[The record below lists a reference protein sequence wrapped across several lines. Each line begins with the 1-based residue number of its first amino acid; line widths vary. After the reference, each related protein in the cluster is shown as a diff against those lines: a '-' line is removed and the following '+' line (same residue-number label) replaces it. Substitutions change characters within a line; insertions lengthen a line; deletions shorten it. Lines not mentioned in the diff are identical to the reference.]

1 MEKWINKEMNINKKL
16 LDIKDRIDRR
26 SADSRSIYLEKINF
40 SSAQSKTARNN
51 MGCSNIAHAFASC
64 DKAQQGDAA
73 NGAKVIG
80 IISAY
85 NDMLSAHA
93 PLKDYPDVIKES
105 SLKRN
110 AIARVAGGVPAMCDG
125 ITQGEPGMEL
135 SLFSRDVI
143 ALSTAVGLSHNV
155 FDAGICLGVCDKIV
169 PGLMIGAL
177 TFGHLPIGFIPA
189 GPMPTGISN
198 SQKSDTRKKFANGEV
213 DRSAL
218 ISSEQ
223 AAYHTSGTCTFYGTA
238 NTNQLIMEVMGLQLP
253 SSSFVPPNSIE
264 RQLIIDKTVECVL
277 DMSEQNIK
285 MGEMLDSKSWVN
297 AMVALIASGG
307 STNLAIHLIAMAEA
321 GGYKITIEDI
331 DEIAS
336 LIPIITN
343 IYPNGT
349 ADVNDFHNAGG
360 VSAFIGSLLD
370 GGLLFNDVKT
380 LFGNGLEVFRNT
392 LEIKN
397 DQLAWE
403 NQSTILDQSII
414 RDSNNPFKSSGGLK
428 LLNGNLGKG
437 IIKTS
442 ALKNTDDL
450 IKAPATVFEDQEEV
464 LKAFGNNELNKDTII
479 IIRGQG
485 PSANGM
491 PELHKLTSPLNVLQS
506 KGFVIAIITDGRM
519 SGASGS
525 VPAVIHVTPE
535 AIHNGPI
542 GLIKNDDLVELDIAK
557 ATFKLLVDDETLNKR
572 THSIIK
578 HNHNGV
584 GRELFKT
591 FRDSVNTVEKG
602 ASIF

>member
-1 MEKWINKEMNINKKL
+1 MNINKKL

-143 ALSTAVGLSHNV
+143 ALSTAVAFSHNV

-169 PGLMIGAL
+169 PGLVIGAL
-177 TFGHLPIGFIPA
+177 SFGHFPIAMLPA

-198 SQKSDTRKKFANGEV
+198 DEKSANRKKYASGEI

-223 AAYHTSGTCTFYGTA
+223 SAYHSSGTCTFYGTA

-253 SSSFVPPNSIE
+253 SASFFQPNTKE
-264 RQLIIDKTVECVL
+264 RELLIDKTVECIL
-277 DMSEQNIK
+277 ELKEKGIK

-297 AMVALIASGG
+297 AIVGLIASGG

-321 GGYKITIEDI
+321 GGFKITIEDI

-336 LIPIITN
+336 ITPIIAN
-343 IYPNGT
+343 VYPNGT
-349 ADVNDFHNAGG
+349 ADVNEFHNSGG
-360 VSAFIGSLLD
+360 VAAFIGSLLD
-370 GGLLFNDVKT
+370 GGYLFEDVQTLL
-380 LFGNGLEVFRNT
+380 GYGLGVYRNK
-392 LEIKN
+392 LEIHDESLIWK
-397 DQLAWE
+397 DK
-403 NQSTILDQSII
+403 SIILDQSII
-414 RDSNNPFKSSGGLK
+414 RDINNPFRQTGGLK
-428 LLNGNLGKG
+428 LMNGNLGKG
-437 IIKTS
+437 VIKTS
-442 ALKNTDDL
+442 ALKNPDKV
-450 IKAPATVFEDQEEV
+450 IKAPAVVFDDQEDV
-464 LKAFGNNELNKDTII
+464 LKAFNEGELNKDLII
-479 IIRGQG
+479 VVRGQG

-506 KGFVIAIITDGRM
+506 KGFDIAIITDGRM

-525 VPAVIHVTPE
+525 VPAVIHITPE
-535 AIHNGPI
+535 AKNLGTISLINNGD
-542 GLIKNDDLVELDIAK
+542 LIELDIK
-557 ATFKLLVDDETLNKR
+557 EGTFKLLVEDNILAKR
-572 THSIIK
+572 THAEI
-578 HNHNGV
+578 NHSHQGI
-584 GRELFKT
+584 GRELFES
-591 FRDSVNTVEKG
+591 FRDKVGSVETG